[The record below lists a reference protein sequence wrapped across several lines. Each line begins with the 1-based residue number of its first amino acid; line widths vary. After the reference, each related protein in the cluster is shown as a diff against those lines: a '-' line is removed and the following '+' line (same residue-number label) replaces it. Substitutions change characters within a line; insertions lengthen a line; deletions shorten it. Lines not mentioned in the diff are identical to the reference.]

1 MGEEPDSGAI
11 TEDLLTGS
19 RALRAAFLSTPLTHA
34 SGGTSIIRFDE
45 RDAPVFLIRRGV
57 AYRSCEL
64 ANGKRA
70 IVDVL
75 IPGDIA
81 GLDHVLVSRS
91 VGEFT
96 AAGQFSF
103 NALSASTVRKLMEDR
118 NISFRVLSLLAEAR
132 WRIERLATTV
142 MRMEAKERMAAFI
155 LGLYQRLRRH
165 GLINGLSF
173 NLPLTQ
179 EQIGDH
185 LGLTVVHV
193 NRTLRRLREERLVHV
208 DRQMLMIMDYDGLR
222 ALLHGIPEPAY
233 LPSPIIPETVS
244 TEPIYSLACDSYGKR
259 TIPGDV
265 GKASA

>member
-1 MGEEPDSGAI
+1 M
-11 TEDLLTGS
+11 
-19 RALRAAFLSTPLTHA
+19 FL
-34 SGGTSIIRFDE
+34 
-45 RDAPVFLIRRGV
+45 VRRGF

-81 GLDHVLVSRS
+81 GLDHVLVSRPAS
-91 VGEFT
+91 EFT
-96 AAGQFSF
+96 AAGQLSF
-103 NALSASTVRKLMEDR
+103 NALSASTVRALMENR

-142 MRMEAKERMAAFI
+142 MRMEAKERIAAFI

-193 NRTLRRLREERLVHV
+193 NRTLRRLREERLVQV

-222 ALLHGIPEPAY
+222 ALLNGLPEPAY
-233 LPSPIIPETVS
+233 LPSPMIPEMIP
-244 TEPIYSLACDSYGKR
+244 TEPIQRIAETNDAAARWQSIGVTDR
-259 TIPGDV
+259 
-265 GKASA
+265 